1 MSASFSPDGS
11 RVQISGRDAT
21 IWDLLPDRRNLGVL
35 ESIAHWLSGHELV
48 ATQLV
53 PIPVDRLLGLASDS
67 GLVKEMKPT
76 DARKWRWTVAN
87 QHLTQRN
94 WSAAETELS
103 RLTQDPQSIWE
114 LRAARGH
121 ALAEL
126 GRWHDAARA
135 FQSAI
140 DRRPD
145 STELSYYKALASA
158 AGGEASAI
166 DNACANALQKHG
178 ATQNPDR
185 AHWLASL
192 CVLAGATDDATRAR
206 VARLARLASE
216 LEPDLERFVSVYAGA
231 LLRAEEPSR
240 AAALLE
246 EVLERPVV
254 TDRGAG
260 TLLLLSLAQRT
271 LGQLSASA
279 RTLGR
284 FDSSPLRAAMP
295 WHQRFEAELW
305 HRELNPPR

>member
-1 MSASFSPDGS
+1 
-11 RVQISGRDAT
+11 
-21 IWDLLPDRRNLGVL
+21 
-35 ESIAHWLSGHELV
+35 
-48 ATQLV
+48 
-53 PIPVDRLLGLASDS
+53 
-67 GLVKEMKPT
+67 
-76 DARKWRWTVAN
+76 VAN

-103 RLTQDPQSIWE
+103 RLTQDPRSIWE
-114 LRAARGH
+114 LRAAHGH

-126 GRWHDAARA
+126 GRWHDAAQA

-145 STELSYYKALASA
+145 STELAYYKALASA

-166 DNACANALQKHG
+166 DSACADALQKHG

-192 CVLAGATDDATRAR
+192 CVLAGTTDDATRAR
-206 VARLARLASE
+206 VGGLARLAAE

-246 EVLERPVV
+246 EVLQRPLV
-254 TDRGAG
+254 TDRGAE
-260 TLLLLSLAQRT
+260 TLLVLSVAQRR
-271 LGQLSASA
+271 LGEVSASA
-279 RTLGR
+279 RTLER
-284 FDSSPLRAAMP
+284 FDNSPLRAAMP
-295 WHQRFEAELW
+295 WHRRFEAEIW
-305 HRELNPPR
+305 RRELNTPR